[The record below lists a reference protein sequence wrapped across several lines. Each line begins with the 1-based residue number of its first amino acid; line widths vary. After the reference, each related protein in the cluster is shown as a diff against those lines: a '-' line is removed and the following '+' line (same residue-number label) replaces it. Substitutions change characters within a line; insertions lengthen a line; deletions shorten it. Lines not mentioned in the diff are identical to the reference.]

1 MSRRLKGFR
10 GLHFS
15 LTKMHKSTQVFAGLK
30 PGAQA
35 AWAAFDRKNSA
46 RRAKGQ
52 RGSGGG
58 MIRF

>member
-15 LTKMHKSTQVFAGLK
+15 LTKMHKSTAVFTGLSK
-30 PGAQA
+30 GQQG

-52 RGSGGG
+52 RGSSGG